1 MNQRNFQQNK
11 PSIRQITAEEA
22 AKAQGIPVAELQRT
36 QVLNLKEVEAAVRFE
51 KITSK
56 KPAIFVAILGI
67 LSILFGTSFQ
77 IVTTVKAND
86 NKKIEQRRIAE
97 QKLEQKKS
105 HLECQ
110 QVKNHNSDGTD
121 TTYTIT
127 YDFLDNE
134 LVSFI
139 KEYQMVPTANS
150 PVGVATIQS
159 YIMSYQSLINPTEGY
174 DIQVLP
180 ANNTLT
186 VTVKVDYDK
195 LDLTKLS
202 PNQAQHF
209 STKIDYPL
217 DTSLE
222 KVKEDM
228 LSKTFVC
235 K

>member
-1 MNQRNFQQNK
+1 MNQRNFQQNN
-11 PSIRQITAEEA
+11 PSIRQITAEEV
-22 AKAQGIPVAELQRT
+22 AKAQGISVAELQKT

-56 KPAIFVAILGI
+56 KPAIFVAVLGI

-77 IVTTVKAND
+77 IVTTVKANT
-86 NKKIEQRRIAE
+86 NRKIEQRRIAE
-97 QKLEQKKS
+97 EKIEQKKT

-110 QVKNHNSDGTD
+110 QIKNHNADGTD

-134 LVSFI
+134 LVSFV
-139 KEYQMVPTANS
+139 KEYEMVPTANS
-150 PVGVATIQS
+150 PAGVATIQG
-159 YIMSYQSLINPTEGY
+159 YVMSYQGLINPTEGY
-174 DIQVLP
+174 DIQVVP
-180 ANNTLT
+180 TNNTLK

-202 PNQAQHF
+202 PKQAQHF
-209 STKIDYPL
+209 STKVDYSL

-228 LSKTFVC
+228 LSKTFTC